1 VRIGKKRLQHLR
13 QLSEQLSFTQ
23 INNAI
28 THLSS
33 SIWLVRP
40 QPYISTC
47 LSKQDVPYQLLFYIC
62 FKYKYARLG
71 KHILS

>member
-28 THLSS
+28 IHLSS
-33 SIWLVRP
+33 SIWLVHP